1 MADDVVQSA
10 GPRILLSL
18 FFRLLIFAFFLF
30 IYVRNL
36 NKESAASAGPWLLGL
51 VLLLALVLKESQ
63 SKRKKDASY
72 NVLVLFT
79 ASSSLDY
86 RSFILFLVVLYLN
99 NSLYQLAKCD

>member
-10 GPRILLSL
+10 GPRILLNL
-18 FFRLLIFAFFLF
+18 FFRLLIFAFFLL

-36 NKESAASAGPWLLGL
+36 NEESAASAGPWLLGL

-79 ASSSLDY
+79 ASSFLDY
-86 RSFILFLVVLYLN
+86 RSFILFLIVLYLN